1 MVASFVV
8 YIDESGDEGFQFDKG
23 SSKWFVL
30 SAAITHKATDLATVK
45 LVDTVRAT
53 LGRKD
58 NAPLHFRGLKH
69 EHRLP
74 FLHEIAQADLKTVS
88 VFIHKPA
95 IFLRGE
101 AAVRAYIEATLKNE
115 SHLLWLKEVYRF

>member
-95 IFLRGE
+95 IRNVELFQQRNRLYFY
-101 AAVRAYIEATLKNE
+101 AVR
-115 SHLLWLKEVYRF
+115 LLLERISRQR